1 MYAIAMTMLAVES
14 TVDDDEDD
22 DAGCTVESTALRF
35 AILKPYWMI
44 SRVDAVTVFF
54 TSLTY
59 STILTENIGLTAF
72 LPEVRIR
79 NCTSV
84 C

>member
-35 AILKPYWMI
+35 DLQ
-44 SRVDAVTVFF
+44 S
-54 TSLTY
+54 
-59 STILTENIGLTAF
+59 
-72 LPEVRIR
+72 
-79 NCTSV
+79 
-84 C
+84 